1 MLFRSFE
8 FRTDATENIRLI
20 ITAPGFTQA
29 VITLSSPATRTMQI
43 ALQPAPFFEAIQ
55 VTSSRGD
62 VAQADPTVTTSVFPA
77 SDLLTSG
84 PMTIDD
90 ALKMV
95 PGFTLFPSSRVSNP
109 TSQTLM
115 LRGLGG
121 SGVSRALVLADGV
134 SLNDAFGGWVY
145 WDKVPHAA
153 IDRIEV
159 LRGGGS
165 DLYGPDAVGGVVQI
179 LTLHPNRATA
189 RALVEGGNL
198 GTGRVSLFGGG
209 RRRGWSYSGEIG
221 RAHV

>member
-1 MLFRSFE
+1 MQTFLLAVLLNVAALAQPPGPISGTVIDPQGSIVPNVNVRLEVAGTSVGEVRTAADGAFE
-8 FRTDATENIRLI
+8 FRTDATENIRVI
-20 ITAPGFTQA
+20 VAAPGFAQA
-29 VITLSSPATRTMQI
+29 VFTLSSGAARTLKI
-43 ALQPAPFFEAIQ
+43 TLQPAPFFEAIQ

-134 SLNDAFGGWVY
+134 
-145 WDKVPHAA
+145 
-153 IDRIEV
+153 
-159 LRGGGS
+159 
-165 DLYGPDAVGGVVQI
+165 
-179 LTLHPNRATA
+179 
-189 RALVEGGNL
+189 
-198 GTGRVSLFGGG
+198 
-209 RRRGWSYSGEIG
+209 
-221 RAHV
+221 